1 MEEDRIEKLTRLL
14 DERTMKLMERESEL
28 ADQFEELAAQK
39 EELTAA
45 VEELVEKNKQLTERN
60 QELDQILYRASH
72 DLRSPVTSMVG
83 VLSVLRL
90 DEVPDKF
97 KEYCNYFE
105 KSIQQMQ
112 AVVNTLTLL
121 GQSTTDAIHRS
132 VFDIE
137 QAVQN
142 EIDLLKY
149 LGNFNL
155 ITFQKSVDGNPMI
168 YSDETLLRIVIKSLL
183 SNAIIFRKPER
194 GSVTVRVHAQSAR
207 LMLEVSDDG
216 DGIPAATGDR
226 IFEMFYRGSE
236 KSVGLGMGLYLVQ
249 KIVKRLQGN
258 VHWKSV
264 DRHTVFTV
272 SIPLTPAPFF

>member
-1 MEEDRIEKLTRLL
+1 MKKDEIKNLTKLL
-14 DERTMKLMERESEL
+14 DERTMKLMERESEM
-28 ADQFEELAAQK
+28 ADQFEELEAQK

-83 VLSVLRL
+83 VLNLLRL

-121 GQSTTDAIHRS
+121 GQSAADAIQRS
-132 VFDIE
+132 TFDIR
-137 QAVQN
+137 QVVQD
-142 EIDLLKY
+142 EIDQLNY

-155 ITFQKSVDGNPMI
+155 MTFQKSVEGNPMI
-168 YSDETLLRIVIKSLL
+168 YTDETLFRIVIKSLL
-183 SNAIIFRKPER
+183 SNAIIFRKPGK
-194 GSVTVRVHAQSAR
+194 GSVKIHIYTQPAALILKVT
-207 LMLEVSDDG
+207 DDG
-216 DGIPAATGDR
+216 DGISPATGER

-249 KIVKRLQGN
+249 KIIKRLHGT
-258 VHWKSV
+258 VLWKSV
-264 DRHTVFTV
+264 DQETVFTV
-272 SIPLTPAPFF
+272 SIPLTPAPVF